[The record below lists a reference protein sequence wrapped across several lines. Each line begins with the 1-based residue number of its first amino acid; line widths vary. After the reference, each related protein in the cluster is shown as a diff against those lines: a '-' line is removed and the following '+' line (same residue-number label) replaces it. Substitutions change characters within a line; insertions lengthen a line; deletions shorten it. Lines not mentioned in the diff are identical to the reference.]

1 MNTTSVQ
8 VFSPNV
14 PRVSD
19 YVFMHMGVG
28 VEARYQPWVVFLKLH
43 PFLRNDL
50 SGYLANKPQ
59 QVSVS
64 SSTVMK
70 L

>member
-1 MNTTSVQ
+1 
-8 VFSPNV
+8 
-14 PRVSD
+14 
-19 YVFMHMGVG
+19 MHMGVG

-43 PFLRNDL
+43 PVLRNDL
-50 SGYLANKPQ
+50 LGYLANKPQ